1 MTLHSVIGYSVG
13 TFSKNKKKKS
23 LKFATINKPDSLFAL
38 FTTSSIT
45 DAQMFIIIGRY
56 ISHMLALSMMYILQK
71 KRKRQKKV
79 KPVK

>member
-1 MTLHSVIGYSVG
+1 MT
-13 TFSKNKKKKS
+13 FNKNKKKKKS

-56 ISHMLALSMMYILQK
+56 ISHMLALSMIYLAK
-71 KRKRQKKV
+71 KKK
-79 KPVK
+79 KTKES

>member
-56 ISHMLALSMMYILQK
+56 ISHMLALSMMYLAK